1 MTTLQAAV
9 FEGSNQ
15 IATLNLAMSRLEKA
29 QRGDKDPSMDDV
41 AGAAASAPGQ
51 LPFRETPPLPCRD
64 SNDDDT
70 ADPHFHPRAASNFRH
85 FKEDPLPWLN
95 RCETFFMC

>member
-41 AGAAASAPGQ
+41 AGAAASAPDNCRSARLRRYLAGT
-51 LPFRETPPLPCRD
+51 PMTMTPPIHASTLAPA
-64 SNDDDT
+64 S
-70 ADPHFHPRAASNFRH
+70 HFRN